1 LVNPVKKENSRS
13 LFFVA
18 RVSIVL
24 MVWKS
29 GLLCQKSSTLVYTV
43 GMKALVL
50 DNGKPT
56 LCTDYPKPVLLPGE
70 ALIRP
75 TLLGVCSTDLELCR
89 GYMNYAGVLGHE
101 FVGVVDSVA
110 NEADKPWVG
119 KRVVGTINCPVEPC
133 DMTRRGWPEHA
144 RIRTVLG
151 ILGRDGC
158 FADYFTLPTENLLHV
173 PDSLSDEAAVFTEPT
188 AAAFEIL
195 TQVNVDSHDRVLIL
209 GDGRLGL
216 LCAQVLA
223 TKSKHVEVIGKHPAK
238 LALAR
243 SWGFSAHALGAHP
256 ANADR
261 DIVVDCTGSD
271 TGFAMAVAA
280 ARPRGTI
287 VLKTTVA
294 SRPDAKAINLAPIVI
309 NELTIVGSRCGPFDQ
324 ALTALNT
331 GAVRVKEL
339 IGLTLPLSDAEKA
352 LEQAKRKDIVKVLIK
367 P

>member
-1 LVNPVKKENSRS
+1 
-13 LFFVA
+13 
-18 RVSIVL
+18 
-24 MVWKS
+24 
-29 GLLCQKSSTLVYTV
+29 
-43 GMKALVL
+43 MKALFL

-56 LCTDYPKPVLLPGE
+56 LRTDYPRPVPQPGE
-70 ALIRP
+70 VLIRP

-101 FVGVVDSVA
+101 FVGVVEAVA
-110 NEADKPWVG
+110 SEADKVWVG
-119 KRVVGTINCPVEPC
+119 KRVVGTINCPTETC

-158 FADYFTLPTENLLHV
+158 FAERFTLPAANLLHV
-173 PDSLSDEAAVFTEPT
+173 PDNVPDEVAVFTEPT

-195 TQVNVDSHDRVLIL
+195 TQVNIDPHDRVLIF

-216 LCAQVLA
+216 LCAQVIA
-223 TKSKHVEVIGKHPAK
+223 TKSRHVEVIGKHDAK

-243 SWGFSAHALGAHP
+243 SWGFSAHRLGDHP

-261 DIVVDCTGSD
+261 DVVVDCTGSD

-294 SRPDAKAINLAPIVI
+294 SRPDAKPINLAPIVI
-309 NELTIVGSRCGPFDQ
+309 NELTIVGSRCGPFDR
-324 ALTALNT
+324 ALEALAS
-331 GAVRVKEL
+331 GAVRVKDL
-339 IGLTLPLSDAEKA
+339 IGLTLPLSDAANA
-352 LEQAKRKDIVKVLIK
+352 LEQAKRRDIVKVLIR